1 VLPARPARHHLGL
14 EADEGPSQHNTTH
27 HYIIAQVGDS
37 VSDNKWQ
44 PKCSGS
50 EMSEADIKET
60 PFFKRMKEVSGCS
73 DDDVLPYARDGI
85 NALWRQMH
93 PEVAKTKMRYEPL
106 RYTVWITLD
115 DDPTK
120 AIEQMAKIDAHLN
133 TLDVE
138 YSSQASTDE

>member
-1 VLPARPARHHLGL
+1 M
-14 EADEGPSQHNTTH
+14 T
-27 HYIIAQVGDS
+27 
-37 VSDNKWQ
+37 
-44 PKCSGS
+44 
-50 EMSEADIKET
+50 
-60 PFFKRMKEVSGCS
+60 
-73 DDDVLPYARDGI
+73 
-85 NALWRQMH
+85 
-93 PEVAKTKMRYEPL
+93 EPL